1 MTDLRRSTTPLA
13 LAVACLYWLT
23 TATIPAGTWTETATP
38 AQERQ
43 TVNTVSYNG
52 QEFLSSFNSARDE
65 TRLVLVFSPT

>member
-1 MTDLRRSTTPLA
+1 MTDLRRGTVP
-13 LAVACLYWLT
+13 LAVALVCLYWLT
-23 TATIPAGTWTETATP
+23 TGTSPAGAWTETATL

-43 TVNTVSYNG
+43 SINTISYNG

>member
-1 MTDLRRSTTPLA
+1 MIDLRGSTVPLA
-13 LAVACLYWLT
+13 VAVACLCWLT
-23 TATIPAGTWTETATP
+23 TATSPAGAWTETATP

-43 TVNTVSYNG
+43 AVDTVSYNG